1 MARYKTRRQQGA
13 PVVRGNSHQGQ
24 GNRRRRG
31 GNGPALKARVGFPPG
46 QPHPCRQ
53 YLARQGMGVIQDET
67 TEDE

>member
-13 PVVRGNSHQGQ
+13 PIVRNPGVA
-24 GNRRRRG
+24 RRRN
-31 GNGPALKARVGFPPG
+31 NGKPALKARVGFPPG

-53 YLARQGMGVIQDET
+53 YLARQGMGVIDDET